1 MDVPVFTFSSSTTN
15 SMRGAV
21 NSSSLKNAIVVD
33 IGGASTD
40 VGVLVNGFPRES
52 PNRVTVG
59 FNHLIS
65 GCQGM
70 FSNYPLKKLRS
81 KC

>member
-1 MDVPVFTFSSSTTN
+1 
-15 SMRGAV
+15 MRGTV
-21 NSSSLKNAIVVD
+21 HLSSLKNAIVVD
-33 IGGASTD
+33 IGATSTD
-40 VGVLVNGFPRES
+40 VDVLVNGLPREAS
-52 PNRVTVG
+52 TRVKVG
-59 FNHLIS
+59 LYHLIS